1 VITTSRHHIYLY
13 KNRLYVPRLARTDA
27 GFYLEQEPV
36 SSVEPAPAELR
47 VLLESRIREGNPVT
61 AAPMRKEYP
70 SLPRVVR
77 AAGART
83 ARAFEREAR
92 LWAVELTSRET
103 ATATAIR
110 LDDFMEHLLCGGGL
124 SQSSTLPEKP
134 LAESLLSPPVSSVS
148 CPLSASRGV
157 CVCAKCRRHNTWPGR
172 LCALL

>member
-1 VITTSRHHIYLY
+1 MITTSRHHIYLY

-92 LWAVELTSRET
+92 LWAVELTSNRMKLE
-103 ATATAIR
+103 ALER
-110 LDDFMEHLLCGGGL
+110 HPDGGWV
-124 SQSSTLPEKP
+124 QPQRAQEFPSTSEGMDAL
-134 LAESLLSPPVSSVS
+134 VSTI
-148 CPLSASRGV
+148 LKDA
-157 CVCAKCRRHNTWPGR
+157 
-172 LCALL
+172 